1 MSIAYPY
8 MKGGFYMKNE
18 KVYPEWVQQQRIKG
32 TTVKKVGNTYYL
44 YKRTSKRVPGKKYP
58 QPVDTYIGIITP
70 DGIIERKRRQL
81 ATTSIKVKEY
91 GFSKAVWDS
100 CPDDWKKAVGE
111 GWEDKLACMIM
122 KASPE
127 SYLSV
132 DMDIKGED
140 ELSFSA
146 ASQAGMLS
154 RRFYKRYGVEFNSL
168 EVLKSVYLVYIENH
182 VFVSE
187 ITDEQMKLLKKI
199 SVSLEYK

>member
-1 MSIAYPY
+1 
-8 MKGGFYMKNE
+8 MKNE

-70 DGIIERKRRQL
+70 DGIIGRKRRQL

-168 EVLKSVYLVYIENH
+168 EILKSVYLVYIENH

-187 ITDEQMKLLKKI
+187 ITDGQMKLLKKI

>member
-1 MSIAYPY
+1 
-8 MKGGFYMKNE
+8 MKKE
-18 KVYPEWVQQQRIKG
+18 KVYPEWVQEQRIKG

-44 YKRTSKRVPGKKYP
+44 YKRTSKRVAGKKYP
-58 QPVDTYIGIITP
+58 QPIDTYIGIITP
-70 DGIIERKRRQL
+70 DGIIERKRQRL

-111 GWEDKLACMIM
+111 GWEDKLACMIR

-127 SYLSV
+127 SYLCEE
-132 DMDIKGED
+132 MDVKEEE
-140 ELSFSA
+140 ELSFSV

-154 RRFYKRYGVEFNSL
+154 RRFYKKYGVEFSSL
-168 EVLKSVYLVYIENH
+168 EKLRNIYLVYIENH

-187 ITDEQMKLLKKI
+187 ITEEQMELLKKI
-199 SVSLEYK
+199 SVSLELK

>member
-1 MSIAYPY
+1 
-8 MKGGFYMKNE
+8 
-18 KVYPEWVQQQRIKG
+18 
-32 TTVKKVGNTYYL
+32 
-44 YKRTSKRVPGKKYP
+44 
-58 QPVDTYIGIITP
+58 
-70 DGIIERKRRQL
+70 
-81 ATTSIKVKEY
+81 
-91 GFSKAVWDS
+91 
-100 CPDDWKKAVGE
+100 
-111 GWEDKLACMIM
+111 M

-146 ASQAGMLS
+146 AMQSGMLS

-168 EVLKSVYLVYIENH
+168 EILKSVYLVYIENH

>member
-1 MSIAYPY
+1 M
-8 MKGGFYMKNE
+8 
-18 KVYPEWVQQQRIKG
+18 
-32 TTVKKVGNTYYL
+32 
-44 YKRTSKRVPGKKYP
+44 
-58 QPVDTYIGIITP
+58 
-70 DGIIERKRRQL
+70 ERKKQQL

-111 GWEDKLACMIM
+111 DWEDKLACMIV
-122 KASPE
+122 KTSPE

-132 DMDIKGED
+132 ERDLKNED
-140 ELSFSA
+140 ELSV

-154 RRFYKRYGVEFNSL
+154 RRFYKRYGVEFSSL
-168 EVLKSVYLVYIENH
+168 ECLKSIYLVYIEKH

-187 ITDEQMKLLKKI
+187 ITEEQMQLLKKI

>member
-1 MSIAYPY
+1 
-8 MKGGFYMKNE
+8 MKNE

-111 GWEDKLACMIM
+111 GREDKLACMIM

-168 EVLKSVYLVYIENH
+168 EILKSVYLVYIENH

-187 ITDEQMKLLKKI
+187 ITDEQMKLLKRI

>member
-1 MSIAYPY
+1 

-91 GFSKAVWDS
+91 GCSKAVWDS